1 MDKINLTCQGCSN
14 HCPLLGFSNDFM
26 FGKIMQN
33 PKICKPFLE
42 RVLGVKIYR
51 IEYIEPQK
59 QIDLKAD
66 ARSVRLDIYVE
77 DEEHTVYDCEMQT
90 TPNRNLPKRSRYYQG
105 QIDINLINKG
115 MDYKSLK
122 KSLII
127 FICTFDPLGKGAY
140 VYTFRNVCKE
150 FPDLELGDD
159 TWKIF
164 LSPKGTNTDSVS
176 PELVDL
182 LRYIEKPELPQGCQ
196 DALLCDM
203 DTSLKAARTNSEW
216 RKDFM
221 TLEMLKKECLEEGLK
236 KGENRFGALC
246 SKLLA
251 EGRYTELEH
260 AAVDAEYRQQL
271 YKKYGL

>member
-1 MDKINLTCQGCSN
+1 
-14 HCPLLGFSNDFM
+14 
-26 FGKIMQN
+26 
-33 PKICKPFLE
+33 
-42 RVLGVKIYR
+42 
-51 IEYIEPQK
+51 
-59 QIDLKAD
+59 
-66 ARSVRLDIYVE
+66 
-77 DEEHTVYDCEMQT
+77 
-90 TPNRNLPKRSRYYQG
+90 
-105 QIDINLINKG
+105 

-159 TWKIF
+159 AWKIF
-164 LSPKGTNTDSVS
+164 LSTKGTNTDSVS

-182 LRYIEKPELPQGCQ
+182 LRYIEKSELPQGCQ

-221 TLEMLKKECLEEGLK
+221 TLEMLKRECHEEGREEGLEEGLK

-246 SKLLA
+246 SKLLV
-251 EGRYTELEH
+251 EDRYKDLEQ